1 MQTRL
6 TFIGLWAYVDDN
18 GVGRDVEKLI
28 AAELYALEDDP
39 VATLAHVVAS
49 LDELS
54 RGSRIT
60 RYTVGGKPYLSITGW
75 SEHQKIDR
83 PNKPRYPQ
91 AGEADKPLTCDDA
104 EPRDTLATPSRHP
117 RDSPSTGA
125 VEQGSSGT
133 EDQVTHTSAPPPRPP
148 AIDPLF
154 EQFWQTYPRRVGKQ
168 DAKKAWSKAMAKG
181 AAPLVII
188 EAASRHN
195 DDPNRVD
202 AFTKHPTSWLNA
214 EAWHDEPLPA
224 RMPDRRTVGD
234 GKIPWTEADYMK
246 PGIFDSAARRAA
258 ANGGA
263 A

>member
-117 RDSPSTGA
+117 RESPSTGA
-125 VEQGSSGT
+125 VEQGSSGAGEQVEPGSASPPASKPKAAKSTPVPDEWPPTPALIAWIAKYTPHIDPEVET
-133 EDQVTHTSAPPPRPP
+133 EQWLDYHRAKGTIAKNWEASWRTWMRNAKKFARPP
-148 AIDPLF
+148 VLRA
-154 EQFWQTYPRRVGKQ
+154 VGQ
-168 DAKKAWSKAMAKG
+168 NFNQA
-181 AAPLVII
+181 
-188 EAASRHN
+188 N
-195 DDPNRVD
+195 PN
-202 AFTKHPTSWLNA
+202 KEW
-214 EAWHDEPLPA
+214 
-224 RMPDRRTVGD
+224 
-234 GKIPWTEADYMK
+234 
-246 PGIFDSAARRAA
+246 
-258 ANGGA
+258 
-263 A
+263 